1 MDGICLHVTAT
12 LASSRL
18 NVSASLYCG
27 LGSNYIPL
35 LVDEGYLIVELN
47 GSDALLYVKK
57 KDV

>member
-12 LASSRL
+12 LASPRL

-27 LGSNYIPL
+27 LGVNHLPL

-57 KDV
+57 

>member
-12 LASSRL
+12 LASPRL

-27 LGSNYIPL
+27 LGVNYIPL

-57 KDV
+57 

>member
-27 LGSNYIPL
+27 LGANYIPL

-57 KDV
+57 